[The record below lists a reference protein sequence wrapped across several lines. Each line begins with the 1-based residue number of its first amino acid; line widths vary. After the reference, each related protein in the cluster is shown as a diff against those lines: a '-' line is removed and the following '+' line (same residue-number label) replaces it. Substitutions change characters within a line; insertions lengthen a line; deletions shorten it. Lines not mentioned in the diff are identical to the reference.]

1 MSQTRLARAVAV
13 ALVIVLLAALPFRDF
28 QGSRDVAF
36 IAVVDTTLFLMDLA
50 AAVLLYTQF
59 CVLRS
64 RGLLALAMGYLFSS
78 FMVVPH
84 LLTFPGLLAP
94 TGLLGPGLQS
104 TVWLYILWH
113 LGLPIGVISYTLLKP
128 VDRRVPAGSGRAS
141 VPILLSVAVVIALVF
156 VLAWFA
162 TVDGRLL
169 PSIMLYTMHAKAIW
183 RLAVM
188 PPIWALIIVSIGLL
202 WWRRSSVLDLW
213 LLVVLWAW
221 LIESLLLGITLD
233 RFSVVWY
240 IGRIL
245 GLLAASCVLLV
256 LLYESMTLY
265 ARLALHVAAQ
275 DQDRDRDRQRL
286 TLDVTAGL
294 RMAAGTAQRL
304 AT

>member
-1 MSQTRLARAVAV
+1 
-13 ALVIVLLAALPFRDF
+13 
-28 QGSRDVAF
+28 
-36 IAVVDTTLFLMDLA
+36 
-50 AAVLLYTQF
+50 
-59 CVLRS
+59 
-64 RGLLALAMGYLFSS
+64 
-78 FMVVPH
+78 
-84 LLTFPGLLAP
+84 
-94 TGLLGPGLQS
+94 
-104 TVWLYILWH
+104 
-113 LGLPIGVISYTLLKP
+113 
-128 VDRRVPAGSGRAS
+128 
-141 VPILLSVAVVIALVF
+141 
-156 VLAWFA
+156 
-162 TVDGRLL
+162 
-169 PSIMLYTMHAKAIW
+169 
-183 RLAVM
+183 M

-245 GLLAASCVLLV
+245 GLLAASFVLLV

-265 ARLALHVAAQ
+265 ARLALHVAA
-275 DQDRDRDRQRL
+275 QDRDRDRQRL